1 MDVCVPLQDM
11 LGSSSDV
18 ARQAIDTVL
27 HLAVLIPAKVFR
39 ALTGLPAG
47 GSGEEDW
54 DAARLDDANGSAKVV
69 RLAIAESREAWAAL
83 ADLPAFA
90 GVPESMIGRL
100 GEMDAELAR
109 LFPAALAF
117 VRPGF
122 DDGGVY
128 VWE

>member
-90 GVPESMIGRL
+90 GVPARRAVGDRRDSASSEVRRDRRAADRGKSADPRL
-100 GEMDAELAR
+100 AC
-109 LFPAALAF
+109 
-117 VRPGF
+117 
-122 DDGGVY
+122 
-128 VWE
+128 